1 MNGNIQCWPLDP
13 YSCYSAV
20 PRTGE
25 GLAWGHEH
33 NLLTSSAKEGGLG
46 VPLGCGCVM
55 CCVPYHSLVGG
66 NQVVA
71 GYNDGFHPRWAI
83 TFCTVEEIP
92 NDHGCWLACAH
103 ISPPQVLNNIFELR
117 GTAPCPGN
125 RTCAA
130 WHPEVLL
137 YEWKHIWL
145 QGKCKMCKQMQTWM
159 EKCFTIYLLCH
170 KYVCPSLC

>member
-125 RTCAA
+125 PLCCLASWGA
-130 WHPEVLL
+130 PVWVKAHLAP
-137 YEWKHIWL
+137 
-145 QGKCKMCKQMQTWM
+145 GKVQDVQANANLDGEMLHNLS
-159 EKCFTIYLLCH
+159 F
-170 KYVCPSLC
+170 VP